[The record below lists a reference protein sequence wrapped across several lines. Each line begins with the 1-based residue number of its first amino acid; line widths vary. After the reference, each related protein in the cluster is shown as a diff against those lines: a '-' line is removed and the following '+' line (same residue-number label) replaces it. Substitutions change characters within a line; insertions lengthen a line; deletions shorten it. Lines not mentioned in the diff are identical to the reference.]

1 MVSQARAECS
11 LTTLQVQRELA
22 PIANEV
28 ECNLLGV
35 EVKALDSG
43 SLEDFG
49 SLLLYKREGREGR
62 EDILM

>member
-11 LTTLQVQRELA
+11 LTPLQVQRELA

-49 SLLLYKREGREGR
+49 SLPL
-62 EDILM
+62 